1 MLGIYGIIGGLKMNC
16 NKKFKILVTEAV
28 GELGLEILR
37 GAPDVE
43 LIEKV
48 GISKD
53 EIKRELADVNGILTR
68 SGTTMDQEMIDCA
81 PAMKVIARAGVGVD
95 NINIPAASRKGIIV
109 INAPSGNTL
118 AATELT
124 MASMLSVV
132 RHVPQAYASL
142 KNGEWKRSKFTGVQ
156 LNGKRLLIIGLGRI
170 GSAVAVR
177 CRAFGMDVIAYD
189 PYITQK
195 KADSVRVQL
204 VNDLEGALSV
214 ADMVTI
220 HTPLTSETRNMINSD
235 TLRAFKK
242 GAFLINCARGGI
254 VEEAAVA
261 DAIREGRLS
270 GFGTDVYTAEPLCR
284 EHPFLADD
292 IADKIVLTPHI
303 GANTAEAQSEVSRIA
318 AENMLAALR
327 GEPYA
332 HAVNL
337 PFMEQALTDKQK
349 NYLNLSRKMGI
360 LAANLAKVRGAAVHN
375 THVTLR
381 GTLFDDDELVK
392 SNRLRPYTVA
402 MLKGLLEVSLGQE
415 ISYMLA
421 PLLAKDRHV
430 SIDESAGEPQ
440 TYKNTI
446 EVKLETEKGEL
457 GLIGTITEE
466 GRQRIVNINGYW
478 VDFVPGGKL
487 LIFQNHDRPGVI
499 GKIGNLLGEASV
511 NIANFALGRKEGS
524 GLALGVLEIDGKIDA
539 ELHDKLVKNG
549 DMIWVS
555 TVDFSEEC

>member
-1 MLGIYGIIGGLKMNC
+1 MNC

-142 KNGEWKRSKFTGVQ
+142 KNVEWKRSKFTGVQ

-466 GRQRIVNINGYW
+466 GRQRIVNINDYW